1 VAAFEDAPGAPG
13 DDVATPA
20 TEAASAAA
28 ASAAARIF
36 SSSSPAR
43 AGRVLDADAL
53 DRRVARRV
61 ASVAAADDVSS
72 AAMLRD
78 PDGADG
84 ADGLAFAGV
93 PSASAMSLDLL
104 RAAEASSARGA
115 AADATVSS
123 LQSVFRS
130 VVAERLA
137 EAEGNAKVSS
147 ALAGGATFARLNDGR
162 LLVRFKDASAGG
174 KEKTDVVADLPS
186 SVLPFVLHAVAAD
199 ARTNPSARANLAPA
213 AMAVASPR
221 VFWAVVRHGNVGGPG
236 GIGFAEALT
245 RLAPGAADWE
255 ALARRTR
262 AAPERYN
269 EYVSH

>member
-1 VAAFEDAPGAPG
+1 
-13 DDVATPA
+13 
-20 TEAASAAA
+20 
-28 ASAAARIF
+28 
-36 SSSSPAR
+36 
-43 AGRVLDADAL
+43 
-53 DRRVARRV
+53 
-61 ASVAAADDVSS
+61 
-72 AAMLRD
+72 MLRD

-115 AADATVSS
+115 AADATVAS

-236 GIGFAEALT
+236 GIGFAEALK